1 MNHIPRAP
9 ERRTPR
15 HLGCGFGKVC
25 RDSRVRNP
33 DSRGSAGC
41 RWWWCQTTRDR
52 QLARGRLEAIGVV
65 LHSGLRP
72 LACAG
77 CRRVARD
84 SGGLWGEMIQCRAIP
99 DTLCEGFGAAFQ
111 ATGPTGV
118 VAGTLRRTVGADAPC
133 PPLLV
138 ARAGVVQAVLAGLLI
153 LAVALVA
160 AGVTARVPLGWG
172 HLAAVDTGAGGFEA
186 GSTRPH
192 LLSGVAALVR
202 AHAAPSGPRV
212 SCPVT
217 CRC

>member
-9 ERRTPR
+9 GRRTPR

-99 DTLCEGFGAAFQ
+99 DTLCEGFGAALQ
-111 ATGPTGV
+111 ATGATRV
-118 VAGTLRRTVGADAPC
+118 VAGTLRRTVGADATRSS
-133 PPLLV
+133 LLV
-138 ARAGVVQAVLAGLLI
+138 ARARVVQAILGGPLI
-153 LAVALVA
+153 PAVAFIAATVA
-160 AGVTARVPLGWG
+160 PRAAFRWG

-186 GSTRPH
+186 RPTRPH